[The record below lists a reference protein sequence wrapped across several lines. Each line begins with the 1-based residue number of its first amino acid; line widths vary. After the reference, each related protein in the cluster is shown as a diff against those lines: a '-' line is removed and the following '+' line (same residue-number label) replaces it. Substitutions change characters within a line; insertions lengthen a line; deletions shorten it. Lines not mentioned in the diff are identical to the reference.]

1 MKRWLWSQS
10 LQRKTIL
17 GMVLVG
23 LLPLALSLFLTYVEE
38 RRALREITGSNFK
51 GIAVEVA
58 RKIET
63 QIMRGINEAQQL
75 ATIPFIRAAVKEA
88 NRSYEGRE
96 SEKIKAFIEEW
107 KERWRARKNP
117 HEFPAFVNRIATN
130 YLVDWHARSQVG
142 LPGHSGD
149 RQSGCIGSQFL
160 ASSTLLPRGYGM
172 VGGRVSAG
180 PRSDLREGFDL
191 RSLIWNP
198 RPERR
203 RSYI

>member
-1 MKRWLWSQS
+1 MKRWIWSQS

-63 QIMRGINEAQQL
+63 QIMRGINESQQL

-88 NRSYEGRE
+88 NRSYEGRDP
-96 SEKIKAFIEEW
+96 EK
-107 KERWRARKNP
+107 N
-117 HEFPAFVNRIATN
+117 
-130 YLVDWHARSQVG
+130 QG
-142 LPGHSGD
+142 LY
-149 RQSGCIGSQFL
+149 R
-160 ASSTLLPRGYGM
+160 
-172 VGGRVSAG
+172 
-180 PRSDLREGFDL
+180 
-191 RSLIWNP
+191 
-198 RPERR
+198 
-203 RSYI
+203 